1 MAKIEFEWNP
11 AKARANLKKHGIAFE
26 EATTVFFNDHAIE
39 FYDDSHSD
47 WKDRMLLLG
56 LSTNLRLLLVC
67 HCYRES
73 DSVIR
78 IISARKATKNE
89 SKLYHNR

>member
-11 AKARANLKKHGIAFE
+11 AKAKANLKKHGVAFE
-26 EATTVFFNDHAIE
+26 EAATVFFDDRAIE
-39 FYDDSHSD
+39 FYDDKHSD
-47 WKDRMLLLG
+47 WEDRILLLG

-78 IISARKATKNE
+78 IVSARKATKNE
-89 SKLYHNR
+89 SKLYDR